1 VPAVTTDVAPDWTAT
16 WVEALD
22 RLELDV
28 EQAEQMLTH
37 ASVSAARAGQA
48 AEQRWVAPVSFGP
61 LPESLYERAMQVNAR
76 QLEVARKIVLAL
88 GATRRESDLAHR
100 LSPNGHHATP
110 MYVDHLM

>member
-1 VPAVTTDVAPDWTAT
+1 VPEPEDWTAA

-28 EQAEQMLTH
+28 EEAEQLLVTS
-37 ASVSAARAGQA
+37 SVSIAEATIAG
-48 AEQRWVAPVSFGP
+48 EQRWVAPTTYGP
-61 LPESLYERAMQVNAR
+61 LPESLYERAVQVNSR

-88 GATRRESDLAHR
+88 GSTRR
-100 LSPNGHHATP
+100 LSPNGHHASP